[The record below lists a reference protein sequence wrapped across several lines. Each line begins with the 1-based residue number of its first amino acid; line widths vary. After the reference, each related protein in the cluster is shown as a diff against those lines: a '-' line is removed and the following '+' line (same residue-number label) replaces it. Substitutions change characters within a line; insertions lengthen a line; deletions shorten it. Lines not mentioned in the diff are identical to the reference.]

1 MRHLP
6 IFLELTGRPAMV
18 VGGGVVAARRAEAL
32 TKAGARVTTF
42 ATALTDDFRGLLDA
56 PNFRHEARDP
66 GPKDFEGSALCFVA
80 TDDERLAAEARAA
93 AKSAGALVNVADRP
107 LLCDFIMPSIVDR
120 SPLVIAIS
128 TGGASP
134 ILGRMLKARL
144 ESLIPAAYGRLAR
157 LTGGFRD
164 AVTKAIPSPIMRRR
178 FWEAVLE
185 GPIGERAL
193 SGDDRA
199 ADAELARAIER
210 AAAEDPV
217 APRGEVYLVGAGPG
231 DPDLLTFRAL
241 RLMQKA
247 DVVLYDRLTD
257 EGAINLVRREA
268 ERIYVG
274 KQPDDHE
281 LPQAEI
287 SALLVKLA
295 RQGKRVL
302 RLKGGDPF
310 MFGRGGEE
318 IEALAAEGIPF
329 QVCPGVTAAI
339 GAAAYAGIPLTHRD
353 HAQSCVFVT
362 GHGKDGKIALDWAAL
377 LQPRQTVAIYMGLR
391 NLEALTGEFIAHGA
405 DPDLPAAVVDNAT
418 RAGQRVV
425 VGTLGTLAEKDARGG
440 IERPGDHYRRDG
452 RHLARQ
458 ARLAPAGAAAPFR
471 RRRSFARA
479 KQKGLVTMV
488 SRDEVMAALA
498 AVPGPD
504 GRASLPDSGAVS
516 GVTIRDGKVFVAIA
530 IDPAKA
536 KAMEP
541 MRAGAEAAIR
551 AISGVA
557 GAVVTL
563 TAESARAAAGAPPAH
578 GHQTDAPPRRHGRSS
593 EPLPGV
599 KHVIAV
605 ASGKG
610 GVGKST
616 IACNL
621 AVGLAK
627 LGLKVGV
634 LDADLYRA
642 VDAQAVRDRRQAG
655 PRA

>member
-6 IFLELTGRPAMV
+6 IFLELSGRPAIV
-18 VGGGVVAARRAEAL
+18 VGGGVVAARRAEVL
-32 TKAGARVTTF
+32 IKAGARVTTF
-42 ATALTDDFRGLLDA
+42 ATALSDDFRGLLEA

-66 GPKDFEGSALCFVA
+66 EPKDFEGSALCFVA
-80 TDDERLAAEARAA
+80 TEDLRLSAEARTA

-107 LLCDFIMPSIVDR
+107 RLCDFIMPSIVDR

-157 LTGGFRD
+157 LTGGFRL
-164 AVTKAIPSPIMRRR
+164 AVAKAIPSPIVRRR

-210 AAAEDPV
+210 AAAEGAE

-257 EGAINLVRREA
+257 EGVMNLVRREA

-281 LPQAEI
+281 LPQDEI

-295 RQGKRVL
+295 RQGRRVL

-318 IEALAAEGIPF
+318 IEALAADGIPF
-329 QVCPGVTAAI
+329 QVCPGVTAAT

-362 GHGKDGKIALDWAAL
+362 GHGKDGKIALDWGAL

-391 NLEALTGEFIAHGA
+391 NLEALTREFIAHGA
-405 DPDLPAAVVDNAT
+405 DADLPAAVVDNAT
-418 RAGQRVV
+418 RATQRVV
-425 VGTLGTLAEKDARGG
+425 VGTLGTVAAKVRAAELSG
-440 IERPGDHYRRDG
+440 
-452 RHLARQ
+452 
-458 ARLAPAGAAAPFR
+458 PAIIIIG
-471 RRRSFARA
+471 
-479 KQKGLVTMV
+479 T
-488 SRDEVMAALA
+488 
-498 AVPGPD
+498 
-504 GRASLPDSGAVS
+504 
-516 GVTIRDGKVFVAIA
+516 
-530 IDPAKA
+530 
-536 KAMEP
+536 
-541 MRAGAEAAIR
+541 
-551 AISGVA
+551 
-557 GAVVTL
+557 VVTL
-563 TAESARAAAGAPPAH
+563 RDKLDWRLQAELRSPAEGDLSPAA
-578 GHQTDAPPRRHGRSS
+578 S
-593 EPLPGV
+593 E
-599 KHVIAV
+599 K
-605 ASGKG
+605 
-610 GVGKST
+610 
-616 IACNL
+616 
-621 AVGLAK
+621 
-627 LGLKVGV
+627 
-634 LDADLYRA
+634 
-642 VDAQAVRDRRQAG
+642 DRER
-655 PRA
+655 